1 MLGVFIKKELMEI
14 LRLKKTLINV
24 CFAAFYLV
32 GINCCALLPGPK
44 GQLFGMN
51 LNLSECIKA
60 VGVCGIFVICELIYQ
75 ITTEETAY
83 GTLDIMRISPLSG
96 HKLIILKTFI
106 PTIIMGI
113 LSILSIVINNITVR
127 YIEQGLC
134 IYKLNDP
141 LYWGIVSFAIV
152 SMSFFSFG
160 RSIDR
165 ITTEPDMVA
174 IGFGFLYFFII
185 YYVHERPVIC
195 FLISILLTLGAYL
208 FTYRRIT
215 KKRLLIHKKKKN
227 ILVSTDSKFNTFLSR
242 ELIRLR
248 GNKHALI
255 IMIALL
261 FSEIIAITSDFGKL
275 KFVLLILLSIEMP
288 FFLETNVQ
296 IPSMAIEIEE
306 KMDEILMIQGVSRKN
321 NYWYS
326 TILAILLNVLTA
338 MIKIVLYTIL
348 SFVGIKVVWWMIPF
362 MLMTGLSVSVISWL
376 LFSKKRIDLEEIL
389 VIRKW
394 TIILS
399 IFVSVLWLLVFL
411 ICFAKVKLW

>member
-1 MLGVFIKKELMEI
+1 
-14 LRLKKTLINV
+14 
-24 CFAAFYLV
+24 
-32 GINCCALLPGPK
+32 
-44 GQLFGMN
+44 
-51 LNLSECIKA
+51 
-60 VGVCGIFVICELIYQ
+60 
-75 ITTEETAY
+75 
-83 GTLDIMRISPLSG
+83 
-96 HKLIILKTFI
+96 
-106 PTIIMGI
+106 
-113 LSILSIVINNITVR
+113 
-127 YIEQGLC
+127 
-134 IYKLNDP
+134 
-141 LYWGIVSFAIV
+141 
-152 SMSFFSFG
+152 
-160 RSIDR
+160 
-165 ITTEPDMVA
+165 MV
-174 IGFGFLYFFII
+174 
-185 YYVHERPVIC
+185 
-195 FLISILLTLGAYL
+195 
-208 FTYRRIT
+208 
-215 KKRLLIHKKKKN
+215 
-227 ILVSTDSKFNTFLSR
+227 
-242 ELIRLR
+242 
-248 GNKHALI
+248 
-255 IMIALL
+255 ALL

-389 VIRKW
+389 VTRKW

-399 IFVSVLWLLVFL
+399 IIVSVLWLLVFL